1 MPQPTSRSVLYDVLQ
16 MAILE
21 IRGIAGGGGAI
32 DDEDREFLFAVSYL
46 VHEWPPA
53 LRDASTD
60 EDHDELLRRF
70 WKARGWPEGAAT
82 WFRSRLEFLGVD
94 LDALD

>member
-1 MPQPTSRSVLYDVLQ
+1 

-21 IRGIAGGGGAI
+21 VRGATGGGGHI
-32 DDEDREFLFAVSYL
+32 DDEERRLLFALSYL
-46 VHEWPPA
+46 VHDWPPA
-53 LRDASTD
+53 LRDASTE

-70 WKARGWPEGAAT
+70 WQAREWPDGAAQ

-94 LDALD
+94 LDALKLRGP